1 MLSLVTRGGYHM
13 ADANKRAQLL
23 KDIAAIGGSLIPD
36 ESSGIGP
43 TATNTRFEQLENAV
57 TKIADYILESNDASK
72 P

>member
-1 MLSLVTRGGYHM
+1 M

-23 KDIAAIGGSLIPD
+23 EDIAVFRRSLIAD

-43 TATNTRFEQLENAV
+43 SAINERFELLKNTV
-57 TKIADYILESNDASK
+57 TTIADYILLESNEVAK